1 MSALCCRLRRSR
13 MRQVSQGPNDPDR
26 LNHDTTRPP
35 TRRGK
40 SVQFCALRSPR
51 RARARAKSRARKSRF
66 PEAIQADWGC
76 PVPTP
81 KNRFPKTRNCGAF
94 HTSRSHK
101 GRWPI
106 VTNVGRDAVD
116 AAARRAELVA
126 GQVFACERSRSRKT
140 SGAGCGRQSRV
151 VLAPVAGVKSA
162 EVREPDRACKT
173 LIRWRR

>member
-1 MSALCCRLRRSR
+1 MSRDRFASDIGCERRSTDLIFHLR
-13 MRQVSQGPNDPDR
+13 CGPI
-26 LNHDTTRPP
+26 RPGP
-35 TRRGK
+35 GK

-51 RARARAKSRARKSRF
+51 RAKASAKSRARKSRF
-66 PEAIQADWGC
+66 PEAIQADLGAQSRRQKIAFRKSEIVVRSAC
-76 PVPTP
+76 PARKRGV
-81 KNRFPKTRNCGAF
+81 A
-94 HTSRSHK
+94 
-101 GRWPI
+101 I

-126 GQVFACERSRSRKT
+126 GQVFACERSGSRKT

-162 EVREPDRACKT
+162 EVCEPDRAGKT